1 MSTVQKLDLPV
12 LLNLNARSLC
22 SEKIDELH
30 VIVSIYDVS
39 FVCVTE
45 TWFTEY
51 MGNDSVALHGFC
63 LERKDRRC
71 RRGGG
76 VACYVKNSKTN
87 S

>member
-1 MSTVQKLDLPV
+1 MYRLRDRVCMSTVQKLDLPV

-51 MGNDSVALHGFC
+51 MGNDSAGLTT
-63 LERKDRRC
+63 D
-71 RRGGG
+71 
-76 VACYVKNSKTN
+76 
-87 S
+87 